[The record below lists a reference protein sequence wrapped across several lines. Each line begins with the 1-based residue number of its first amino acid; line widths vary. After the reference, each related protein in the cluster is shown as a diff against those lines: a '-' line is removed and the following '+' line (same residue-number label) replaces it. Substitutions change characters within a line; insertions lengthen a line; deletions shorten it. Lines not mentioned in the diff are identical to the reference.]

1 MWRAVGI
8 EQSWCQ
14 ISTAGCTLQV
24 VVIDD
29 LYELFYCGIKKE
41 ARVSHAHEIYI
52 AGKNN
57 RKI

>member
-41 ARVSHAHEIYI
+41 ARVSHAHEVGSHGIL
-52 AGKNN
+52 
-57 RKI
+57 